1 MTLLRKAILTLKMG
15 NPIPTDVWMKLAAR
29 GYDMPRLEAKYA
41 L

>member
-1 MTLLRKAILTLKMG
+1 MSLLRKAILTLKMG
-15 NPIPTDVWMKLAAR
+15 NPIPADVWMKLSAR

>member
-1 MTLLRKAILTLKMG
+1 MTLLRKAILILKMG
-15 NPIPTDVWMKLAAR
+15 NPIPTDVWMKLSAR